1 MQRRVMNDRLLR
13 TYLNDHLAGAEAGLQ
28 LAEDCLAH
36 NPTGPL
42 AAFLPELVAEIEE
55 DRDVLKDL
63 YGRLH
68 SRENVL
74 KKSMTWLFSKMSRL
88 KLEHALLQYSD
99 LTRLEELEGLLL
111 GVRGKRALWES
122 LEAAADE
129 RFSDIDFHRLQ
140 QRAEHQLA
148 RLEAHHHEAARH
160 TFAP

>member
-1 MQRRVMNDRLLR
+1 MSDEFLI
-13 TYLNDHLAGAEAGLQ
+13 TYLNDHLAGAEAGVQ
-28 LAEDCLAH
+28 LAKDCLAH

-55 DRDVLKDL
+55 DRDVLKHL
-63 YGRLH
+63 YDRLH
-68 SRENVL
+68 RGENTL
-74 KKSMTWLFSKMSRL
+74 KRMMTWLLSKASRL
-88 KLEHALLQYSD
+88 KLENVLLQYSD

-129 RFSDIDFHRLQ
+129 RFSDIDFRQLQ

-148 RLEAHHHEAARH
+148 RLEAHHHEAARY